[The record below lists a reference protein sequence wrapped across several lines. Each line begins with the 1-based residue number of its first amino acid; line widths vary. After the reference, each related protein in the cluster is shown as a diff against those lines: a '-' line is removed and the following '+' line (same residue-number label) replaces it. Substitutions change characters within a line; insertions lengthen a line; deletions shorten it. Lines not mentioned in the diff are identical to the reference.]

1 MLRRQRVTALF
12 VTHDQEDAFAIA
24 DRVALLSRG
33 RLLQIG
39 SPEELYD
46 TPSCRTVAEFVGR
59 ATLIPAIERGED
71 TAAIIV
77 GGVER
82 VLRVVRPDGVKGPL
96 LAVLRPEA
104 LGFVPPGWADAWP
117 GVVHSRRFAGSSYHY
132 RVRLDGGLEV
142 EVALGERSADEGDRV
157 AVRVVREPIPI
168 VATGNGD

>member
-1 MLRRQRVTALF
+1 V
-12 VTHDQEDAFAIA
+12 
-24 DRVALLSRG
+24 LSRG

-39 SPEELYD
+39 SPEELYE

-59 ATLIPAIERGED
+59 ATLIPVVERGED

-82 VLRVVRPDGVKGPL
+82 IVRVVRPAGVKGPL

-104 LGFVPPGWADAWP
+104 LGFATDGWP

-132 RVRLDGGLEV
+132 RVRLDGGVEV
-142 EVALGERSADEGDRV
+142 EVAVVERSADEGDRV
-157 AVRVVREPIPI
+157 AVRVVREPIPV
-168 VATGNGD
+168 VATGNAD